1 MKAHSRSI
9 VALAQNPRDLNVLLV
24 GYTGGVAAYDIRAGA
39 GVKFFEA
46 VHAPGSPGGGSY
58 ANAERLWTERSP
70 PVTTLAWRDDGLVF
84 CAGHADGCLSF
95 WAYADEKP
103 LTVRTLTHE
112 DVHIADAEAL
122 VAAGALRDQL
132 AAKAAG
138 DFEHAAVTPA
148 AVADREPVYKL
159 QWASFTPGTEEFGQ
173 QFASRGESLLLV
185 LGGQASGEKPGISVL
200 QLPAYQAPVVPKGAK
215 KSLQGEGLSRAER
228 AAFRASVNPTGLS
241 AYRSR
246 TPPEDFLLLSSS
258 PFYGQA
264 QDASALVVLLTP
276 DPSLPALGRELEA
289 YAFPPLRSEVE
300 PPILGRKDFALPGE
314 GDVMAQNTQSTRKR
328 RDSIRRFPW
337 SAPDRASVLSSRSV
351 RRARDGAL
359 AVPSGIW
366 AGVRATLG
374 AKLVSVP
381 DAQFARL
388 LAGSM
393 DGTRLPLRGGL
404 AVPDLRSSGA
414 PDPKQHDG
422 FRILVS
428 WHADACVRFHDVSAQ
443 LLLQVPLAFEF
454 PNPLA
459 HLTIDVARVLRET
472 HGDGP
477 KPVVV
482 DAVLAPESLECAI
495 ALASGQV
502 LVAKFGEAE
511 TRQSSESPS
520 ASPIVEEPA
529 SSDEKEAAVEKVTLE
544 KPHENGAEEPKTVDA
559 VADQLDDADL
569 NDELEDVSL
578 EEDEDEAPALYRGW
592 DGRVDERS
600 PSPEPT
606 PEPPATQVVSL
617 SHLARWDVDGFK
629 PVALFELSGRVS
641 ALSLS
646 DIGFL
651 AVGYGPQLVV
661 IDMRGPRV
669 MHVEVLERPVCVLKW
684 AVCGVGHDSTP
695 KPRLFAVCDGAS
707 RVYPLVNQKGWTVSK
722 PATFTSLEA
731 PVASFVLD
739 PETGEELTASP
750 AAFAASMQA
759 EHHRMSL
766 KSKTHCIYLA
776 VSRTTARASANV
788 TGDRLAKASLTN
800 CTAAAYLSR
809 NGGRVL
815 AAIVPGFAEFLSVP
829 KLEAITRQP
838 LGIGEPSGTL
848 SFESSGDFLEY
859 TSPRDVQ
866 LKTLFNFRKPLPP
879 RIDPTFHREDYG
891 AQPQPLN
898 AGVFSWMWANA
909 PLTGAQLDAIVG
921 GADRVV
927 PKPPSAKPSIMSW
940 AQPAAPVPKRDSRR
954 VSGASGTS
962 GTAQEE
968 AGGMNVGGIYA
979 ELQQKFRQREEVMNR
994 LEESAEQLAS
1004 SASGFVDAARKAAMA
1019 EAGKSSVQGFFK
1031 F

>member
-1 MKAHSRSI
+1 MATTSANARSI
-9 VALAQNPRDLNVLLV
+9 VALAQNPRDLNVLLI
-24 GYTGGVAAYDIRAGA
+24 GYSGGIAAYDFRQAA

-122 VAAGALRDQL
+122 LAAGALRDQL

-138 DFEHAAVTPA
+138 DFEHVPVTPA

-159 QWASFTPGTEEFGQ
+159 AWASFTGAEEFGQ
-173 QFASRGESLLLV
+173 QYASRGESLLVV

-200 QLPAYQAPVVPKGAK
+200 QLPAYAAPAPQKGGK
-215 KSLQGEGLSRAER
+215 KSPQEGLSRAER
-228 AAFRASVNPTGLS
+228 AAFRASVNPTGVT

-258 PFYGQA
+258 PYFGQA

-276 DPSLPALGRELEA
+276 DPQLPALGRELEA
-289 YAFPPLRSEVE
+289 YAFPPVRSEVE
-300 PPILGRKDFALPGE
+300 PPVLGRKDFALPGE
-314 GDVMAQNTQSTRKR
+314 GDVMAQPTTRKR

-337 SAPDRASVLSSRSV
+337 SADRTSTISSRSV

-366 AGVRATLG
+366 AGVRAILG
-374 AKLVSVP
+374 AKLVSIP
-381 DAQFARL
+381 DGQFGRL
-388 LAGSM
+388 LAGL
-393 DGTRLPLRGGL
+393 DGNRVPLRGGL

-414 PDPKQHDG
+414 PDPKLHEG
-422 FRILVS
+422 YRVMVS
-428 WHADACVRFHDVSAQ
+428 WHADATVRFHDVSPQ

-454 PNPLA
+454 PNPLG
-459 HLTIDVARVLRET
+459 HLTIDVARILRET

-477 KPVVV
+477 RPVVV
-482 DAVLAPESLECAI
+482 DVALAAESLECAI

-511 TRQSSESPS
+511 ARQSSESPS
-520 ASPIVEEPA
+520 ESPIVEEPA
-529 SSDEKEAAVEKVTLE
+529 QMDEKEPAPEAPEVQK
-544 KPHENGAEEPKTVDA
+544 KPQENGQVDEKDLA
-559 VADQLDDADL
+559 SQLDDVDL
-569 NDELEDVSL
+569 NDELEDISL
-578 EEDEDEAPALYRGW
+578 EEDDDEAPALYRGW
-592 DGRVDERS
+592 DGRLDRS

-617 SHLARWDVDGFK
+617 THLARWDRDGFK
-629 PVALFELSGRVS
+629 PVCLFELSGRLS
-641 ALSLS
+641 AMALS

-651 AVGYGPQLVV
+651 AVGYGPQLVL

-684 AVCGVGHDSTP
+684 AVCGVGSDATRR
-695 KPRLFAVCDGAS
+695 PRLFAVCDGTT
-707 RVYPLVNQKGWTVSK
+707 RVYPLVNQKGWAAGK
-722 PATFTSLEA
+722 PATFNSLEA
-731 PVASFVLD
+731 PVAAFVLD
-739 PETGEELTASP
+739 PESGEELSASG
-750 AAFAASMQA
+750 AAFAASMR
-759 EHHRMSL
+759 EEPHRISL
-766 KSKTHCIYLA
+766 KAKTHCVYLA

-788 TGDRLAKASLTN
+788 TGDRLAKAQLVDCS
-800 CTAAAYLSR
+800 AAAYVQR

-815 AAIVPGFAEFLSVP
+815 AAITPGYAEFLSVP
-829 KLEAITRQP
+829 KLEQITKQP
-838 LGIGEPSGTL
+838 LGIGEPRGTL
-848 SFESSGDFLEY
+848 SFEPGGDFLEY
-859 TSPRDVQ
+859 TGPGDVQ
-866 LKTLFNFRKPLPP
+866 LKTLFNFRKSLPA
-879 RIDPTFHREDYG
+879 RIDPAYHRENPG
-891 AQPQPLN
+891 PVPQPLN

-909 PLTGAQLDAIVG
+909 PLTGAQLDSIVG
-921 GADRVV
+921 GPDRVV
-927 PKPPSAKPSIMSW
+927 PKPPPAKGSIMAW
-940 AQPAAPVPKRDSRR
+940 AEPASAPKREVRR
-954 VSGASGTS
+954 GSGAQG
-962 GTAQEE
+962 GQEDG
-968 AGGMNVGGIYA
+968 GGMNVGGIYA
-979 ELQQKFRQREEVMNR
+979 ELQQKFKQREEVMNR
-994 LEESAEQLAS
+994 LEESAEQLAN
-1004 SASGFVDAARKAAMA
+1004 SATGFVEAARKAAMA
-1019 EAGKSSVQGFFK
+1019 EATKSSARGFFK